1 MRHLMASPSVF
12 LLLRS
17 GDDWWDEV
25 NNSVLWQDRI
35 FHTLAV
41 LYGLMFAVALVIS
54 SSLIFDCISG
64 SRVSVLVS
72 CYGFVESG
80 IYLFFWRGI
89 LEKVGCD
96 LSLDLK
102 RNSTILWQVR
112 SLIFVFRWRID
123 EIQPEVRLGSHLAFF

>member
-17 GDDWWDEV
+17 GDDWWDKV

-41 LYGLMFAVALVIS
+41 LYGLMFAVALIQ
-54 SSLIFDCISG
+54 
-64 SRVSVLVS
+64 LVRIECRAS
-72 CYGFVESG
+72 EFG
-80 IYLFFWRGI
+80 WTTQ
-89 LEKVGCD
+89 KVFHLLNFLVNG
-96 LSLDLK
+96 
-102 RNSTILWQVR
+102 VR

>member
-1 MRHLMASPSVF
+1 MASPSVF

-54 SSLIFDCISG
+54 SSLIFD
-64 SRVSVLVS
+64 
-72 CYGFVESG
+72 F
-80 IYLFFWRGI
+80 
-89 LEKVGCD
+89 
-96 LSLDLK
+96 
-102 RNSTILWQVR
+102 R
-112 SLIFVFRWRID
+112 SLIFVFRWSID
-123 EIQPEVRLGSHLAFF
+123 EIQPEVRLGPTVQSDKIQLLIPVID

>member
-17 GDDWWDEV
+17 GNDWWDKV

-41 LYGLMFAVALVIS
+41 LYDLMSAVALIIS

-64 SRVSVLVS
+64 SRIQLIRIECRASEFGWTTQKVFHLLNFLVNGGS
-72 CYGFVESG
+72 Y
-80 IYLFFWRGI
+80 
-89 LEKVGCD
+89 
-96 LSLDLK
+96 
-102 RNSTILWQVR
+102 
-112 SLIFVFRWRID
+112 FVFLASIIVTCSHD
-123 EIQPEVRLGSHLAFF
+123 TLISCCCFVTPALQLGH